1 MGKRTKGQDR
11 DKYYHLAKDQG
22 YRARSAFKLIEINK
36 RYDFLSK
43 AKVCID
49 LCAAP
54 GGWCQVAAK
63 TMPKGR
69 QCCCQYIVRT
79 AQKLNVHQHYSSC
92 GFQAAVEPRSEIGH
106 KLVVTVIGLC
116 ATALYLLRA
125 SFAVIKHWLII
136 YMCTSINILYIPAAN
151 RSSIKK
157 ELQTWRADVVLCDGA
172 PNVGTA
178 YSKDAYVQN
187 EVTMHCTALHL
198 LVPVNQCIV
207 GTRCKVMS
215 CRYSVKHVQL
225 RMLCKLQCCSTPV
238 ATTAAVVYTVRMHF
252 DCSSCTESGYAAP
265 DQRRSQDYNAL
276 LWAIQQFFEGHQAVK
291 PASSRSQSAEI
302 FIVGTGYKAPD
313 HIDPRMLDPKH
324 VFDQGYEDG
333 MTKGITVFHKKY
345 DQHNKRHRTGYDNS
359 LGPTLQKKGTV
370 TAFVESEDP
379 IQMMSDLHVIE
390 FTEGCAVYKQHK
402 QWRRAYVITA
412 IYVKSLIIL
421 VHFVM
426 SVCGQCSQRAYR
438 MSHISS
444 VDVQRYILT

>member
-92 GFQAAVEPRSEIGH
+92 GFQAAVD
-106 KLVVTVIGLC
+106 
-116 ATALYLLRA
+116 LLPIRPIRN
-125 SFAVIKHWLII
+125 VKTLISDI
-136 YMCTSINILYIPAAN
+136 TTEEC

-187 EVTMHCTALHL
+187 E
-198 LVPVNQCIV
+198 
-207 GTRCKVMS
+207 
-215 CRYSVKHVQL
+215 
-225 RMLCKLQCCSTPV
+225 
-238 ATTAAVVYTVRMHF
+238 
-252 DCSSCTESGYAAP
+252 
-265 DQRRSQDYNAL
+265 
-276 LWAIQQFFEGHQAVK
+276 QFFEGHQAVK